1 MFLLII
7 AAALSAV
14 ISDFM
19 FLKNKQKYR
28 EIIVSASLLVI
39 GLTLAILRMLNVKLP
54 SIFILST
61 KGLLMPLS
69 NLILKW
75 YS

>member
-1 MFLLII
+1 
-7 AAALSAV
+7 
-14 ISDFM
+14 M
-19 FLKNKQKYR
+19 FLKNKKINR
-28 EIIVSASLLVI
+28 EIVVSGSLLVI

-54 SIFILST
+54 SIYVLST